1 MFPQVLRLS
10 DSSSVYRN
18 ACATADVL
26 HSRPPANPKQ
36 AMQAQQLPPNLL
48 PICCSPLIFHQAVCD
63 SLPDDPE
70 AIGHLDGD
78 TAVSRGTFS
87 AALAAAGAT
96 CAAVDE
102 VMTGRVSVASAHCW
116 QVAHVNEVMSGWVRP
131 CLLLWAA
138 LGGNR

>member
-1 MFPQVLRLS
+1 MTTIFCCR
-10 DSSSVYRN
+10 
-18 ACATADVL
+18 TF
-26 HSRPPANPKQ
+26 
-36 AMQAQQLPPNLL
+36 LL
-48 PICCSPLIFHQAVCD
+48 PHCCHAGFSLSQAVCD

-102 VMTGRVSVASAHCW
+102 VMSGRVSC
-116 QVAHVNEVMSGWVRP
+116 
-131 CLLLWAA
+131 CC
-138 LGGNR
+138 